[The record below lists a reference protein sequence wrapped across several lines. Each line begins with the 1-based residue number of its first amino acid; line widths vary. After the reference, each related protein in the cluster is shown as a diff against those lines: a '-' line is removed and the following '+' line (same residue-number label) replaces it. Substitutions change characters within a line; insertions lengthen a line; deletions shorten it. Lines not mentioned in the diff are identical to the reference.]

1 MTMVRSFKILDS
13 NSVEPR
19 SKIELVDLHK
29 ENSRQSWVPKLL
41 SICNSN
47 SNLCLFV
54 CCPFE
59 CLFVCLFDRSSAE
72 DPDRSGLVWSGLVWS
87 GLVWSGLVRF

>member
-1 MTMVRSFKILDS
+1 MVRSFKILDS

-41 SICNSN
+41 SICNSK

-54 CCPFE
+54 C
-59 CLFVCLFDRSSAE
+59 LFVCVFACACLLSI
-72 DPDRSGLVWSGLVWS
+72 
-87 GLVWSGLVRF
+87 